1 MSEEL
6 TAEESAALEAMKTDT
21 GEGIEQ
27 EQAEQEQSAKEAED
41 APEVR
46 EQGEGRQEEV
56 EFKSAREKP
65 PEGMVP
71 HQAMHAERVRR
82 QEAERA
88 LQELRERL
96 DRLEKPAEEA
106 PKWVDPLED
115 PEGFRKYDEWR
126 VNNLEAQLKQQQEAQ
141 QKAQQAQQRQM
152 DAARQ
157 ENEFRANTPDYDQAL
172 QHLYTET
179 MQGMMQQ
186 GYSQQEAQAQI
197 SQQVNAI
204 YDAATAAG
212 FNFGEMLYLRAQKAG
227 YKNQPQQSEAEK
239 ITRLAEAQQKTQG
252 LGSAGGGK
260 QQGALTADQLA
271 SMSDAEFDKAMRERP
286 AEVRRA
292 MGG

>member
-1 MSEEL
+1 MNEEEL
-6 TAEESAALEAMKTDT
+6 TAEESQALEAMKNDT

-27 EQAEQEQSAKEAED
+27 EQKAEAKETDD
-41 APEVR
+41 AAEVR
-46 EQGEGRQEEV
+46 DESEGRQEEV

-126 VNNLEAQLKQQQEAQ
+126 VKNLETQLQQQQEAQ
-141 QKAQQAQQRQM
+141 QKAAQAQQRQM

-179 MQGMMQQ
+179 LQGMMQQ

-239 ITRLAEAQQKTQG
+239 VTRLAEAQQKTQG